1 MSKNANEIEKIVL
14 EVALDLSKAG
24 EGALFVIGDK
34 VDYKRLMKQKFAD
47 FSVFDS
53 GSKKL
58 LKSLATIDGAVI
70 INTKGVVIDY
80 GVLVKVTKTISGYGT
95 RHSAAISAS
104 KNKNICVLCSEEE
117 KKVKIFR
124 DGKYVMQMDP
134 LQKDVNKGIPMV
146 VSVLESVGAGTIGAI
161 GVATLA
167 PTLGIALIPGVLV
180 FGSGYYVFKKL
191 IEKFE

>member
-1 MSKNANEIEKIVL
+1 MQKKSNEIEKIIL
-14 EVALDLSKAG
+14 EVSLDIAKSG

-34 VDYKRLMKQKFAD
+34 VDYKRLMKQKFEP
-47 FSVFDS
+47 FSIFES

-58 LKSLATIDGAVI
+58 LKSLGTIDGAVV
-70 INTKGVVIDY
+70 INTKGVVVDY
-80 GVLVKVTKTISGYGT
+80 GVLIKVTKTIPGYGT

-134 LQKDVNKGIPMV
+134 LHKDVNKGIPMV
-146 VSVLESVGAGTIGAI
+146 VSVLESVGAGTIGAV

-167 PTLGIALIPGVLV
+167 PALGIALIPGVLV

-191 IEKFE
+191 IEKFG